1 MSIRSKHTQAH
12 KGIIAHTHTR
22 THTHTHTKLNF
33 FAAIVGTEEKLN
45 AFDSSKKKVD
55 YA

>member
-1 MSIRSKHTQAH
+1 MSIRSKHTPAY
-12 KGIIAHTHTR
+12 KGMNAQTHTY
-22 THTHTHTKLNF
+22 TKLNF

-45 AFDSSKKKVD
+45 AFDSLKKKVD

>member
-1 MSIRSKHTQAH
+1 MSIRSKHTPAYKGMNAH
-12 KGIIAHTHTR
+12 
-22 THTHTHTKLNF
+22 THTHTHTQLNF